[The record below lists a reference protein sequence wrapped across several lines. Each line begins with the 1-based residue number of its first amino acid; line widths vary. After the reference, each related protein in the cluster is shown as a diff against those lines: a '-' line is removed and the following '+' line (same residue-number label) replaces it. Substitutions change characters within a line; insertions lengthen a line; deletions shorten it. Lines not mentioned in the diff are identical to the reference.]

1 MRHRDHLL
9 EFDSIILHWPWEH
22 KVLHFAFKFSIRKQF
37 PLHETPSTMTWTKFL
52 KPRFILLSSLFVV
65 FCDRWKILEAV
76 WYQKEDQTNVK
87 EMDAQKL
94 GPISSLKSIQ
104 NFDIY
109 KEKRLNDKNIKKEYG
124 DGLLEIFKVMD
135 WQHCASF
142 CIRVC
147 MKIHFEPILR
157 KN

>member
-1 MRHRDHLL
+1 
-9 EFDSIILHWPWEH
+9 
-22 KVLHFAFKFSIRKQF
+22 
-37 PLHETPSTMTWTKFL
+37 MTWTKFL
-52 KPRFILLSSLFVV
+52 RPRFILLSSLFVV

-76 WYQKEDQTNVK
+76 WYQKEDQTNLK
-87 EMDAQKL
+87 EMDSQKL

-109 KEKRLNDKNIKKEYG
+109 KEKRPYENLIKKEYG
-124 DGLLEIFKVMD
+124 DGVLEIFKVMD

-147 MKIHFEPILR
+147 MKIHFEPILKKELIMKEVCFKTR
-157 KN
+157 MRNAWRLLHMPQRNFKRGH